1 MSNSVLIP
9 YNKVPQYQ
17 LATVLLVGSE
27 GLGKHGFGKC
37 LIKNTWFYLQ
47 VRTATT
53 LPLPVTSDSSRPRID
68 YICFL
73 IDLTSRDSL
82 KTVEESLKHVDV
94 RYFLGKCCFV
104 ALKVKNPEKRAIF
117 IEQIAQLSQQYKS
130 DVLYGS
136 FETEAESAFLAEQ
149 ILKSVEIAAGLQKNK
164 SPMFLE
170 CCRFPVA
177 GEESAEWRSGNFW
190 TSWKNMFKNHICS
203 QSIGYHDAY
212 IFVVWWLWDVRVT
225 VIFNEHQK
233 YNKIA
238 IYFWFK

>member
-27 GLGKHGFGKC
+27 GLGKHDFGKC

-117 IEQIAQLSQQYKS
+117 IEQMAQLSQQYKS

-164 SPMFLE
+164 SPMFLD

-177 GEESAEWRSGNFW
+177 GEESTE
-190 TSWKNMFKNHICS
+190 
-203 QSIGYHDAY
+203 
-212 IFVVWWLWDVRVT
+212 
-225 VIFNEHQK
+225 
-233 YNKIA
+233 
-238 IYFWFK
+238 

>member
-1 MSNSVLIP
+1 MGDSVLMP

-27 GLGKHGFGKC
+27 GLGKHKFGKC
-37 LIKNTWFYLQ
+37 LINNTWFYLQ
-47 VRTATT
+47 VRTTIT
-53 LPLPVTSDSSRPRID
+53 LPLPSSPDTERPRID

-117 IEQIAQLSQQYKS
+117 IEQIAQLSKQYNS

-136 FETEAESAFLAEQ
+136 FETDDESAFLAEQ
-149 ILKSVEIAAGLQKNK
+149 ILKSVEIAAGLKKNV

-170 CCRFPVA
+170 CTRSAVA
-177 GEESAEWRSGNFW
+177 REDAEEELV
-190 TSWKNMFKNHICS
+190 
-203 QSIGYHDAY
+203 Q
-212 IFVVWWLWDVRVT
+212 
-225 VIFNEHQK
+225 
-233 YNKIA
+233 
-238 IYFWFK
+238 

>member
-1 MSNSVLIP
+1 MVRMMNPNESEELDLDSWNDTSVATINKPMNLAPGEFPSPHLKALI
-9 YNKVPQYQ
+9 N
-17 LATVLLVGSE
+17 
-27 GLGKHGFGKC
+27 
-37 LIKNTWFYLQ
+37 YLCDFR
-47 VRTATT
+47 RTATT

-73 IDLTSRDSL
+73 IDFTSRDSL

-177 GEESAEWRSGNFW
+177 GEESAE
-190 TSWKNMFKNHICS
+190 
-203 QSIGYHDAY
+203 
-212 IFVVWWLWDVRVT
+212 
-225 VIFNEHQK
+225 
-233 YNKIA
+233 
-238 IYFWFK
+238 